1 MRGFGWFLGKEFLE
15 IVRTWR
21 AWVLP
26 GLMLFLAFSSPVLA
40 KLTPQL
46 LESAIQ
52 GQPGVEIVI
61 PPPTYLDAY
70 AQWIK
75 NLQQVVVFVLLLTGG
90 GMIAGE
96 RSSGTAVL
104 VLTKPVSRAAFV
116 IAKFVSGAALL
127 IATTVAGTTLCWI
140 GTLAVFGEAPP
151 ERLLSATTA
160 WLGLALMLLAAM
172 VLFSATLKSLAAG
185 GVGVAAFFGLSVLT
199 LWGPAVRYSP
209 AGLLPAM
216 TDLLAGEQVAIVWP
230 SVTTALVTLALL
242 ACAEAVFRRAEI

>member
-1 MRGFGWFLGKEFLE
+1 MRGFGGFLGKELME
-15 IVRTWR
+15 IARTWR

-26 GLMLFLAFSSPVLA
+26 GLVLFLAVSSPVLA
-40 KLTPQL
+40 RLTPQL
-46 LESAIQ
+46 LESAMQ
-52 GQPGVEIVI
+52 GQQGIEITI
-61 PPPTYLDAY
+61 PEPTYLDAY

-75 NLQQVVVFVLLLTGG
+75 NLQQVVIFVLLLTGG

-116 IAKFVSGAALL
+116 VAKFVSGAALL
-127 IATTVAGTTLCWI
+127 SVTIAIGTALCWA

-151 ERLLSATTA
+151 ERLLLSTVT
-160 WLGLALMLLAAM
+160 WLGVALLLHAAM
-172 VLFSATLKSLAAG
+172 TLLSARLRSLAAG
-185 GVGVAAFFGLSVLT
+185 GAGIGVFFGLSVLS

-216 TDLLAGEQVAIVWP
+216 AALLAGEEVALAWP
-230 SVTTALVTLALL
+230 SVTTAIAVAALL
-242 ACAEAVFRRAEI
+242 AAAIAAFKRAEI